1 MRPPMNMTPEET
13 EIWQRME
20 QYGEELV
27 RDMGAALLQAD
38 RLPEWMKETAVNMLC
53 DKLADA
59 RSTGCQLDE
68 RPRGARERETKMILE
83 EYRARMA
90 EELKKLDW
98 QHPADKES
106 SAYRLL
112 SEASRDKQLSTQD
125 WIALFEQ
132 YREGVKQQ

>member
-1 MRPPMNMTPEET
+1 MVAAILCYVIFRTVSRPV
-13 EIWQRME
+13 W
-20 QYGEELV
+20 ELC
-27 RDMGAALLQAD
+27 RAAARISGGDLD
-38 RLPEWMKETAVNMLC
+38 TRLPIP
-53 DKLADA
+53 
-59 RSTGCQLDE
+59 E
-68 RPRGARERETKMILE
+68 RGVLRELGEHLS
-83 EYRARMA
+83 RMA

-112 SEASRDKQLSTQD
+112 SEASRDKRLSTQD

>member
-20 QYGEELV
+20 QHGEELV

-59 RSTGCQLDE
+59 RAFAASWMNDWGS
-68 RPRGARERETKMILE
+68 RERETKMILE

>member
-59 RSTGCQLDE
+59 RALAASW
-68 RPRGARERETKMILE
+68 RETKMILE

>member
-1 MRPPMNMTPEET
+1 MRPPMNMTPDET
-13 EIWQRME
+13 EIWKRME

-38 RLPEWMKETAVNMLC
+38 RLPEWMKESAVNMLC

-59 RSTGCQLDE
+59 RALAASWMND
-68 RPRGARERETKMILE
+68 RGETKMILE

-112 SEASRDKQLSTQD
+112 SEASRDKRLSTQD

>member
-1 MRPPMNMTPEET
+1 MRPPMNMTPDET

-20 QYGEELV
+20 QHG
-27 RDMGAALLQAD
+27 
-38 RLPEWMKETAVNMLC
+38 
-53 DKLADA
+53 
-59 RSTGCQLDE
+59 
-68 RPRGARERETKMILE
+68 
-83 EYRARMA
+83 

>member
-1 MRPPMNMTPEET
+1 
-13 EIWQRME
+13 
-20 QYGEELV
+20 
-27 RDMGAALLQAD
+27 
-38 RLPEWMKETAVNMLC
+38 
-53 DKLADA
+53 
-59 RSTGCQLDE
+59 
-68 RPRGARERETKMILE
+68 MILE

-98 QHPADKES
+98 QHSADKES

>member
-53 DKLADA
+53 DKLTDA
-59 RSTGCQLDE
+59 RALAASWMND
-68 RPRGARERETKMILE
+68 RERETKMILE